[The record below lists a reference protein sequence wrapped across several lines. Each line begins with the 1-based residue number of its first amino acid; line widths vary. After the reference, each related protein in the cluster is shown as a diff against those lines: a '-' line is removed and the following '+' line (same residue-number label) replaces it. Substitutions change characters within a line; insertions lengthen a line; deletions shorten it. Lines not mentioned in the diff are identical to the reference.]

1 MKELSDAEDI
11 ETRLVRAN
19 GKGTTLKT
27 SALKLFTVA
36 NLYYIINF
44 ILSIFTSEL
53 RHNDKKEMP
62 MYFES
67 KR

>member
-19 GKGTTLKT
+19 GKGTTLKK

-36 NLYYIINF
+36 NLYYQ
-44 ILSIFTSEL
+44 LY
-53 RHNDKKEMP
+53 R
-62 MYFES
+62 
-67 KR
+67 